1 MLFEEKPIVLKD
13 GTPALLR
20 PARAED
26 AAALV
31 DYLIATAGETEF
43 IMAYPDERASM
54 TVEQEERFLQGVI
67 ESPCNVFIVCEVNG
81 EIAGN
86 CDIHFNPK
94 RKVRHRGGVA
104 IALYKKYWNLGIGT
118 AMFRLMEDIARNWG
132 LEQLELEYV
141 EGNERGRA
149 LYEKMG
155 FQEVARVPNAYHLS
169 DGSSHSEIKMVKHL
183 IP

>member
-1 MLFEEKPIVLKD
+1 MLFDERRIVLKD

-20 PARAED
+20 PPRIED

-31 DYLIATAGETEF
+31 DYLITTAGETEF
-43 IMAYPDERASM
+43 ILAYPDERAGM

-67 ESPCNVFIVCEVNG
+67 ESPSHVFIVCEVNG

-86 CDIHFNPK
+86 CSLHFNPK
-94 RKVRHRGGVA
+94 RKVRHRGAVA
-104 IALYKKYWNLGIGT
+104 ITLYKKFWNKGIGT
-118 AMFRLMEDIARNWG
+118 AMFNYMFEIARGWG

-155 FQEVARVPNAYHLS
+155 FETYAALPNAYHLS
-169 DGSSHSEIKMVKHL
+169 DGSARSEIRMVKRL
-183 IP
+183 

>member
-1 MLFEEKPIVLKD
+1 MLFEERRITLKD

-31 DYLIATAGETEF
+31 QYLIATAGETEF
-43 IMAYPDERASM
+43 ILAYPDERAGM
-54 TVEQEERFLQGVI
+54 TVEQEERFLQGVM
-67 ESPCNVFIVCEVNG
+67 ESPCKVFIVCEVNG

-86 CDIHFNPK
+86 CEVHFNPR
-94 RKVRHRGGVA
+94 RKVRHRGGIA
-104 IALYKKYWNLGIGT
+104 IALYKKYWNRGIGT
-118 AMFRLMEDIARNWG
+118 AMFRLMEDIARGWG

-155 FQEVARVPNAYHLS
+155 FEPCAVLPNAYHLS
-169 DGSSHSEIKMVKHL
+169 DGSSRASVMMIKRL
-183 IP
+183 

>member
-1 MLFEEKPIVLKD
+1 MIVKERPIVLKD

-20 PARAED
+20 SARAED

-43 IMAYPDERASM
+43 IMAYPDERAGM
-54 TVEQEERFLQGVI
+54 TVEQEERFLRGVM
-67 ESPCNVFIVCEVNG
+67 ESPCNAFVVCEVNG

-86 CDIHFNPK
+86 CDLHFNPK
-94 RKVRHRGGVA
+94 RKVRHRGGIA
-104 IALYKKYWNLGIGT
+104 IALYKKYWNRGIGT
-118 AMFRLMEDIARNWG
+118 AMLTMLEDIARDWG

-155 FQEVARVPNAYHLS
+155 FEPYAVLPNAYHLA
-169 DGSSHSEIKMVKHL
+169 DGSSRGEIRMVKRL
-183 IP
+183 TA

>member
-1 MLFEEKPIVLKD
+1 MLFEPKPIALKD

-20 PARAED
+20 PARVED

-31 DYLIATAGETEF
+31 DYLVATAGETEF
-43 IMAYPDERASM
+43 IMAYPDERAGM
-54 TVEQEERFLQGVI
+54 TVEQEERFLLGVI
-67 ESPCNVFIVCEVNG
+67 ESPCNAFIVCEVNG

-104 IALYKKYWNLGIGT
+104 IALYRKYWNLGIGT
-118 AMFRLMEDIARNWG
+118 AMFNCMFEIARGWG

-155 FQEVARVPNAYHLS
+155 FETYAALPNAYHLS
-169 DGSSHSEIKMVKHL
+169 DGSARSEIRMVKRL
-183 IP
+183 

>member
-1 MLFEEKPIVLKD
+1 MVFDEKKIVLKD
-13 GTPALLR
+13 GSSALLR
-20 PARAED
+20 PARVED
-26 AAALV
+26 AAAMV

-43 IMAYPDERASM
+43 IVAYPDERAGM
-54 TVEQEERFLQGVI
+54 TVEQEERFLQGVT

-86 CDIHFNPK
+86 CDLHFNPR
-94 RKVRHRGGVA
+94 RKVRHRGGIA
-104 IALYKKYWNLGIGT
+104 ITLYKKYWNLGIGT
-118 AMFRLMEDIARNWG
+118 AMFRLMEEIARGWG

-155 FQEVARVPNAYHLS
+155 FEPCAVLPNAYHLS
-169 DGSSHSEIKMVKHL
+169 DGSSRSQISMVKRL
-183 IP
+183 